1 MAQKTQ
7 NVEKDFEELLTL
19 FNKHKV
25 EYCIIGAFA
34 VGFHAIPRYT
44 KDLDIFVRPHIQNG
58 AKIVAALRDFGFGS
72 LKISEDDFSKPG
84 AIIQLGHPPVRVDLL
99 TTIDGCQF
107 DAVWK
112 GKVCGSLGDQSVYYI
127 GLSELMKCKKAA
139 GRSQDV
145 ADLVVLGKVKAKQK
159 KAHE

>member
-1 MAQKTQ
+1 M
-7 NVEKDFEELLTL
+7 EPRLSLL
-19 FNKHKV
+19 
-25 EYCIIGAFA
+25 
-34 VGFHAIPRYT
+34 
-44 KDLDIFVRPHIQNG
+44 
-58 AKIVAALRDFGFGS
+58 LRDFGFGS

-84 AIIQLGHPPVRVDLL
+84 AIIQLGHLPVRVDLL

-139 GRSQDV
+139 GRSQDI

-159 KAHE
+159 KAHK